1 MGLYAPFFAKV
12 FHIDF
17 SVILKLNSFNSI
29 QINTELVYIDCSILK
44 NIILIY
50 FIYIVYFEIDTI
62 ILYF

>member
-17 SVILKLNSFNSI
+17 SELLKLNSFNSI
-29 QINTELVYIDCSILK
+29 QVNTELVYIDLPVLK
-44 NIILIY
+44 NIILLYFIY
-50 FIYIVYFEIDTI
+50 FIYFEIDTI

>member
-17 SVILKLNSFNSI
+17 YVILKLNTFNSI
-29 QINTELVYIDCSILK
+29 QINTELVFINFTVLK
-44 NIILIY
+44 NNILLFI
-50 FIYIVYFEIDTI
+50 IYIIYLEIDTI